1 MADSKTPEQVEIENQ
16 DSHDV
21 PDVAEIE
28 EVKYEQ
34 R

>member
-1 MADSKTPEQVEIENQ
+1 MGVDEELRREVESQ
-16 DSHDV
+16 DSHDA

-28 EVKYEQ
+28 EVDYGE